1 MKQILTLSF
10 LFCVSLSGYAQ
21 EIDFKKRYS
30 FAKSYIGIDFNYF
43 SNLQNSSFIDNQD
56 QIQILQ
62 RSNFLTPS
70 INIGGTHFWGH
81 ADFFVSL
88 ATSPV
93 KFQSDEVEN
102 SIGFRAITGMRIF
115 PIAIKENALRPYFS
129 YKFAPIR
136 LNQKNINNE
145 QFRKTQV
152 RSIVGGG
159 LAYQTSKL
167 YAYAGYEFIPNN
179 EANIHISRTQTAS
192 SSFPSG
198 FLSVGINYLFESTEG
213 RYTPATARLDS
224 LLHSK
229 NTLGL
234 FVGIGPSASFPLHS
248 SNYISELYPFL
259 DDKLMPKTF
268 PEITLGYHFSKYD
281 FIISAN
287 FRPIRQE
294 RNAFS
299 FHQDIRRRS
308 YGLEAYKFLFD
319 YHGFAPFI
327 GAGVLFE
334 NIILSETDNGI
345 SVTDR
350 RYSHTTPSI
359 IFGWDIRPSRR
370 ADIWLLRTNLRYLP
384 TLEIENNNKRLSLQ
398 HLEFNFIQLVV
409 YPQRIKKYKEL
420 R

>member
-1 MKQILTLSF
+1 MGLSC
-10 LFCVSLSGYAQ
+10 LAQ
-21 EIDFKKRYS
+21 EIDFKKRYA
-30 FAKSYIGIDFNYF
+30 FAKSYVGIDFNYF
-43 SNLQNSSFIDNQD
+43 SNLQNSSFINSQD
-56 QIQILQ
+56 QIQNLQ
-62 RSNFLTPS
+62 RTNFFTPS

-81 ADFFVSL
+81 TDFFVSI
-88 ATSPV
+88 ATSPI
-93 KFQSDEVEN
+93 KTQSDEVDN
-102 SIGFRAITGMRIF
+102 SIGFRAITGLRVF
-115 PIAIKENALRPYFS
+115 PIAIKENAIRPYFS

-136 LNQKNINNE
+136 LNQANINNE

-152 RSIVGGG
+152 KSIVGGG
-159 LAYQTSKL
+159 VAYQTPKF

-179 EANIHISRTQTAS
+179 DVTIHISRNQTGM

-198 FLSVGINYLFESTEG
+198 FFSVGINYLFESTNG
-213 RYTPATARLDS
+213 SYTPAIAKLDT
-224 LLHSK
+224 LLHCK

-234 FVGIGPSASFPLHS
+234 FFGIGPSASFPIQS
-248 SNYISELYPFL
+248 STYITELYPFL
-259 DDKLMPKTF
+259 DDKSMPNTF

-281 FIISAN
+281 FIVSTN

-299 FHQDIRRRS
+299 FHQDIRRLS

-327 GAGVLFE
+327 GAGILFE
-334 NIILSETDNGI
+334 NVRLLETDNGI
-345 SVTDR
+345 SIADKQ
-350 RYSHTTPSI
+350 YSLSTPSI
-359 IFGWDIRPSRR
+359 VFGWDIRPSRR

-384 TLEIENNNKRLSLQ
+384 TLQIEKNNKKLSLQ